1 MDSPSKL
8 PIPVTKMKSK
18 LSIIFAIAQMILL
31 AFAAQPNP
39 TNPTN
44 VTAMS
49 YGCFKS
55 GELWKDLGTNESILA
70 AYDEQWCKL
79 AVGTWDLGEKSNRCI
94 RDDPIKHAF
103 MWKWEI
109 TKVPD
114 GKDKGYVSHTHNHTH
129 THTHTHTNM
138 DF

>member
-55 GELWKDLGTNESILA
+55 GELWKDLGTNESILT

-79 AVGTWDLGEKSNRCI
+79 AVGTWDLGEKVKSAVERS
-94 RDDPIKHAF
+94 RA
-103 MWKWEI
+103 
-109 TKVPD
+109 PD
-114 GKDKGYVSHTHNHTH
+114 TSADLFTVKPLHTR
-129 THTHTHTNM
+129 
-138 DF
+138 